1 MNPQLEQFV
10 VLMRRFPY
18 CVACVV
24 LTLALAGGAWWLW
37 DDIDELETAHEAT
50 AKEGEGML
58 TLLVGGSTQ
67 RSELA
72 AVRDIAHRIDDN
84 LLVETSLVENNE
96 YFYKFEARTGTH
108 LVELHQ
114 MNSPITDTSA
124 LYRRIPY
131 TLRVTGA
138 YEQVA
143 TFLLDLETGPRLVN
157 ITGFSFSRQAASSNT
172 RGGSGRDAPAETG
185 ASNVSLDLSL
195 EMLGKK

>member
-1 MNPQLEQFV
+1 MSPQLAQLL

-24 LTLALAGGAWWLW
+24 LTLALAIGAYFLW
-37 DDIDELETAHEAT
+37 DDIDELETAHET
-50 AKEGEGML
+50 TSKEGDSML

-72 AVRDIAHRIDDN
+72 AVRDVARRIDDN
-84 LLVETSLVENNE
+84 LLVETNLPENSE

-114 MNSPITDTSA
+114 MNSPNTDSSS
-124 LYRRIPY
+124 LYRRIPF

-143 TFLLDLETGPRLVN
+143 AFLLALETGPRLVN
-157 ITGFSFSRQAASSNT
+157 ITSFSFARQAAGGNT
-172 RGGSGRDAPAETG
+172 RGGSGRDAAADTG
-185 ASNVSLDLSL
+185 AANVALDLSL